1 MRKNIQIPNPDIER
15 QCEIFSKCD
24 VLLINRRGGI
34 GDILCARL
42 LFEDLKQ
49 IPQIGQITFAVPR
62 KYLPLIKDHP
72 FIDHKLAAE
81 DLTTEAYEDYAFVK
95 DITYTSDDLEYR
107 IRPKIEQNRA
117 DIYADSIGLI
127 LKQHEGHLVF
137 TDQEM
142 EFAKNFIDY
151 FGDKRK
157 IGIAPF
163 TSHISKDLPF
173 QLVENLIFWCRHK
186 QVIPL
191 IFHDEGMIDIKD
203 VIVVNQLTLRE
214 WMAVV
219 SLLDVVVTASTAM
232 FWVAQLTHRP
242 TIVIAGHEDAQV
254 FGQYHSNLAIVQRKA
269 KSERK
274 LYTTTVQKQER
285 VKFQGDWS
293 YCPCWDARKCAFK
306 KWGEY
311 PLFCLE
317 SIQIKEVIEP
327 LDDMLNMIK

>member
-1 MRKNIQIPNPDIER
+1 MRENIQISDPDIEK
-15 QCEIFSKCD
+15 QCRVFSKCD

-42 LFEDLKQ
+42 LFEDLRQ
-49 IPQIGQITFAVPR
+49 IPQIGQISFAVPR

-95 DITYTSDDLEYR
+95 DITYTPDDLEFR

-127 LKQHEGHLVF
+127 LKQYEGHLVF

-142 EFAKNFIDY
+142 EFARQFVNY
-151 FGDKRK
+151 FGDRQK

-163 TSHISKDLPF
+163 TSHVSKDLPF

-191 IFHDEGMIDIKD
+191 IFHDEGMIGIKD

-232 FWVAQLTHRP
+232 FWVAQLTNRP
-242 TIVIAGHEDAQV
+242 TVVIAGFEDAQV
-254 FGQYHSNLAIVQRKA
+254 FGKYHSNLTIIQRRA
-269 KSERK
+269 KGERQ
-274 LYTTTVQKQER
+274 LYSTIMQKQKIE
-285 VKFQGDWS
+285 KFQGDWS
-293 YCPCWDARKCAFK
+293 YCPCWNAGRCAFK

-317 SIQIKEVIEP
+317 SIHIDEIIES
-327 LDDMLNMIK
+327 LNRILRDE